1 MTLCPHDSDRGTSAL
16 AVRDSHRKPYIF
28 CFPQCGGSSV
38 PGLNARSN
46 NRQQRPIQPLKL
58 VDRHNMVQPKFS
70 SWGKTVLWQ
79 VIDVEPITVF
89 GMFKNG

>member
-1 MTLCPHDSDRGTSAL
+1 MDWYENL
-16 AVRDSHRKPYIF
+16 
-28 CFPQCGGSSV
+28 
-38 PGLNARSN
+38 LNSLLPN
-46 NRQQRPIQPLKL
+46 
-58 VDRHNMVQPKFS
+58 DEPKFS